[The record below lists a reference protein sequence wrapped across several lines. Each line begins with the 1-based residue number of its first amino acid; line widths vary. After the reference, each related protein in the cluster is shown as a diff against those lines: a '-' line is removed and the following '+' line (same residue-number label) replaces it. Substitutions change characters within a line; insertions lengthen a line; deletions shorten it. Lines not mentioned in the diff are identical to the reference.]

1 MDERKQYAKKVVT
14 NIIHFM
20 AQAGAGI
27 KPSKEEIEAI
37 PEEFHK
43 DIMASLLA
51 ARECK
56 KIAALKA
63 MSKIFPLGEI
73 LEKVKEEA
81 EKQSEED

>member
-37 PEEFHK
+37 PEEFYA

-56 KIAALKA
+56 KITALKA

-73 LEKVKEEA
+73 LEKIKEEA
-81 EKQSEED
+81 KKQSEED

>member
-27 KPSKEEIEAI
+27 RPSKEEIEAI

-51 ARECK
+51 SRECK

-73 LEKVKEEA
+73 LEKVKA